1 LDGLLGEVLI
11 RVKLVVWGVL
21 LKGGRC
27 ALRLGGMRLPLGCGD
42 GKESCNMWSDTDRP
56 EGERGDGENGRLLL
70 GAGDCDLN
78 DECLKTEFLEGDLDK
93 ERRISPIAECGS
105 I

>member
-1 LDGLLGEVLI
+1 
-11 RVKLVVWGVL
+11 
-21 LKGGRC
+21 
-27 ALRLGGMRLPLGCGD
+27 MRLPLGCGD
-42 GKESCNMWSDTDRP
+42 GKEESCNMWSDTDRP
-56 EGERGDGENGRLLL
+56 EGERGDGENGRLLP

-78 DECLKTEFLEGDLDK
+78 ECRRTEFLEGDLDK

>member
-1 LDGLLGEVLI
+1 
-11 RVKLVVWGVL
+11 
-21 LKGGRC
+21 
-27 ALRLGGMRLPLGCGD
+27 MRLPLKCGEANEDGCRTL
-42 GKESCNMWSDTDRP
+42 SDIDRP
-56 EGERGDGENGRLLL
+56 EGERGDGENGRLLP

-78 DECLKTEFLEGDLDK
+78 DECRSAEFLEGDLDK